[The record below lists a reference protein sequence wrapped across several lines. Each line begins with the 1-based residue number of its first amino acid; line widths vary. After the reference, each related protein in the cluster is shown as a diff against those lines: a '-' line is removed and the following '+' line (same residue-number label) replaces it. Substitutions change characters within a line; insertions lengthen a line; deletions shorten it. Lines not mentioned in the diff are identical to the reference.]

1 MNNINKLMLTTA
13 LVASL
18 SASAPALAQVSVKN
32 FVGPSLSVGMQAS
45 TFKTASNA
53 PDEINDYV
61 GGEAFL
67 SGSTFSDSTHALG
80 RIAAQYG
87 IQAGEKFVIGV
98 GASYT
103 TGSAQ
108 QDINNTYSDGFY
120 GGGGTSKLSVKYKN
134 MMAAYV
140 APTFVVSDTTAVF
153 AKVSYNKANAEMNFL
168 SNYGGNYNETAKT
181 SVKGLGY
188 GLGVTTF
195 LSKDIFLTAEVEQIN
210 YKNRTVDTLG
220 PEVSLKPQQNNAT
233 ISLGVKF

>member
-32 FVGPSLSVGMQAS
+32 FVGPSVSIGMQAS
-45 TFKTASNA
+45 TFKTATNG
-53 PDEINDYV
+53 PDQINYDQWMELFQY
-61 GGEAFL
+61 
-67 SGSTFSDSTHALG
+67 GSSFSDSTHALG

-108 QDINNTYSDGFY
+108 QDINNTYGYNGETYSS
-120 GGGGTSKLSVKYKN
+120 TLSVKYKN
-134 MMAAYV
+134 MMSAYL

-153 AKVSYNKANAEMNFL
+153 AKASYNKADAEMTLL
-168 SNYGGNYNETAKT
+168 STYGDKNYSSKK
-181 SVKGLGY
+181 SVRGLGY
-188 GLGVTTF
+188 GIGVTTF
-195 LSKDIFLTAEVEQIN
+195 LSKDIFLTAELEQIN
-210 YKNRTVDTLG
+210 YKGKTVDLDG
-220 PEVSLKPQQNNAT
+220 ADVSFKPKQNNAT

>member
-1 MNNINKLMLTTA
+1 
-13 LVASL
+13 
-18 SASAPALAQVSVKN
+18 
-32 FVGPSLSVGMQAS
+32 MQES

-53 PDEINDYV
+53 PDEINIYNGVDY
-61 GGEAFL
+61 FL
-67 SGSTFSDSTHALG
+67 YGSTFSDSTHALG

-108 QDINNTYSDGFY
+108 QDINNTYDNGFY

-168 SNYGGNYNETAKT
+168 SNYSGTYNETAKT

-220 PEVSLKPQQNNAT
+220 PEVSLKPQQKNAT

>member
-32 FVGPSLSVGMQAS
+32 FVGPSVSIGMQAS
-45 TFKTASNA
+45 TFKTATNG
-53 PDEINDYV
+53 PTQINNNESWELFQY
-61 GGEAFL
+61 
-67 SGSTFSDSTHALG
+67 GSSFSDSTHALG

-103 TGSAQ
+103 AGSAQ
-108 QDINNTYSDGFY
+108 QDIKNTY
-120 GGGGTSKLSVKYKN
+120 GGGSYSDVDSSTLSVKYKN
-134 MMAAYV
+134 MMSAYV

-153 AKVSYNKANAEMNFL
+153 AKVSYNKADAEMTLLSTYGDKNF
-168 SNYGGNYNETAKT
+168 SSKK
-181 SVKGLGY
+181 SVRGLGY
-188 GLGVTTF
+188 GIGVTTF
-195 LSKDIFLTAEVEQIN
+195 LSKDIFLTAELEQIN
-210 YKNRTVDTLG
+210 YKGKTADLDG
-220 PEVSLKPQQNNAT
+220 ADVSFKPQQKNAT

>member
-53 PDEINDYV
+53 PDEINDY
-61 GGEAFL
+61 GLANYFL
-67 SGSTFSDSTHALG
+67 YGSTFSDSTHALG

-108 QDINNTYSDGFY
+108 QDINNSYSDGSY
-120 GGGGTSKLSVKYKN
+120 GVSNSRLSVKYKN

-188 GLGVTTF
+188 GLGVTAF

-210 YKNRTVDTLG
+210 YKNRTVSTLG
-220 PEVSLKPQQNNAT
+220 PDVSLKPQQKNAT

>member
-18 SASAPALAQVSVKN
+18 SASAPAIAQVSVKN

-53 PDEINDYV
+53 PDEINDY
-61 GGEAFL
+61 GLANYFL
-67 SGSTFSDSTHALG
+67 NGSTFSDSTHALG

-108 QDINNTYSDGFY
+108 QDINNSYSDGS
-120 GGGGTSKLSVKYKN
+120 GGFSNSRLSVKYKN

-153 AKVSYNKANAEMNFL
+153 AKVSYNKADAEMTLL
-168 SNYGGNYNETAKT
+168 STYGDKNYSSKK
-181 SVKGLGY
+181 SLRGLGY
-188 GLGVTTF
+188 GIGLTTF
-195 LSKDIFLTAEVEQIN
+195 LSKDIFLTAELEQIN
-210 YKNRTVDTLG
+210 YKGKTVDLDG
-220 PEVSLKPQQNNAT
+220 ADVSFKPKQNNAT